1 MNRLIKPGKQTVAL
15 TPAPSRI
22 RRAPVQIQP
31 QTPVVPRKA
40 RVRTRE
46 EELWLGVAGIVAL
59 ASACAALIV
68 GVSAITRSDGA
79 AAPVPERFSHC
90 YTGKTVNCVWD
101 GDTANIDGER
111 LEIAGM
117 DAPEVRGAACPDERS
132 RGIDAAVRL
141 RDLLNSGEVKLLATQ
156 RAHDGRLLTK
166 VEVGGRDV
174 GAAMVAAGVAREYG
188 GGPRSW
194 CD

>member
-1 MNRLIKPGKQTVAL
+1 MSRQFKRETVAL

-22 RRAPVQIQP
+22 RRDPVQLQP
-31 QTPVVPRKA
+31 QVPVVPRKA
-40 RVRTRE
+40 RLRTRE
-46 EELWLGVAGIVAL
+46 EELWFGAAGIVVL

-68 GVSAITRSDGA
+68 GISAITRSDGA

-90 YTGKTVNCVWD
+90 YSGKRLNCVWD
-101 GDTANIDGER
+101 GDSATIDGQR
-111 LEIAGM
+111 VEIAGM
-117 DAPEVRGAACPDERS
+117 DAPEVRGAACPDERR

-141 RDLLNSGEVKLLATQ
+141 RDLLNSGDVKLLGAQ
-156 RAHDGRLLTK
+156 RAQDGRLLRK
-166 VEVGGRDV
+166 VEVDGRDV
-174 GAAMVAAGVAREYG
+174 GAAMVASGVAREYG

>member
-1 MNRLIKPGKQTVAL
+1 M
-15 TPAPSRI
+15 
-22 RRAPVQIQP
+22 
-31 QTPVVPRKA
+31 
-40 RVRTRE
+40 
-46 EELWLGVAGIVAL
+46 
-59 ASACAALIV
+59 
-68 GVSAITRSDGA
+68 
-79 AAPVPERFSHC
+79 
-90 YTGKTVNCVWD
+90 WD

-156 RAHDGRLLTK
+156 RAHDGRMLTK
-166 VEVGGRDV
+166 VEVDGRDV

>member
-1 MNRLIKPGKQTVAL
+1 MAL

-22 RRAPVQIQP
+22 RRAPVQVQP

-46 EELWLGVAGIVAL
+46 EELWLGVAGIVVL
-59 ASACAALIV
+59 ASACTALIV
-68 GVSAITRSDGA
+68 GISAITRSDGSA
-79 AAPVPERFSHC
+79 SAVEPERFSHC
-90 YTGKTVNCVWD
+90 YSGKTVNCVWD
-101 GDTANIDGER
+101 GDTANIDSER
-111 LEIAGM
+111 VEIAGM
-117 DAPEVRGAACPDERS
+117 DAPEVRGAACPDERR

-141 RDLLNSGEVKLLATQ
+141 RDLLNSGEVKLLGTQ

-166 VEVGGRDV
+166 VEVDGRDV
-174 GAAMVAAGVAREYG
+174 GAAMVAAGVARQYG